1 MKGKKRCL
9 IFAGGDCPKRPI
21 NTDDAFVIAA
31 DSGFLHT
38 QQLRITPNLII
49 GDFDSYRGALPDGIP
64 SVKLPPHKDITDT
77 HAAVMEGIR
86 AGCEE
91 FELYGAI
98 GSSPDHS
105 FANLFLLLYLLNKG
119 KTGIIFANACKILMI
134 RNTRIDLTS
143 APGSRLSV
151 FPFGGTAQGVCLK
164 GVEYP
169 LDEATLTCDFPL
181 GVSNQFLDRQV
192 TVEVKD
198 GTLLLYCY
206 FDNPKSPID

>member
-1 MKGKKRCL
+1 MHEKKRCL

-21 NTDDAFVIAA
+21 NTDGAFIIAA
-31 DSGFLHT
+31 DSGFIHT
-38 QQLRITPNLII
+38 LKLGITPHLIV
-49 GDFDSYRGALPDGIP
+49 GDFDSYRGVLPEGIP
-64 SVKLPPHKDITDT
+64 SVKLPTHKDITDT

-91 FELYGAI
+91 FEFYGAI

-119 KTGIIFANACKILMI
+119 KSGAIFTDTCKIQMI
-134 RNTRIDLTS
+134 RNTRICLSS

-151 FPFGGTAQGVCLK
+151 FPFGGTAQGVFLG

-169 LDEATLTCDFPL
+169 LNDATLTCDFPL
-181 GVSNQFLDRQV
+181 GVSNRLVNGQV

-198 GTLLLYCY
+198 GVLLLYSY
-206 FDNPKSPID
+206 FEGSDG